1 MLAYVFW
8 HWPAPAVDAAAYEAA
23 LRPFHRALAGAGVPG
38 FRDSVVCRVEG
49 ARWLGDVAPAYEDWY
64 RVGDF
69 ADLGTLNAGA
79 VTGACAAPH
88 DAAARL
94 AAGGIA
100 GLYRLAAGDE
110 GPPGQACG
118 AWLSKPA
125 GATYA
130 AFFAALAGVTGGTGV
145 SLWQRQ
151 MTLGPTP
158 EFCLLGPTPIA
169 LDVAGLAPPLRT
181 SRRLVWLGGGGS
193 ARSGA

>member
-8 HWPAPAVDAAAYEAA
+8 HWPAATADTYEAA
-23 LRPFHRALAGAGVPG
+23 LVPFHRALAAAGIPG
-38 FRDSVVCRVEG
+38 FRDSLVCRVEG
-49 ARWLGDVAPAYEDWY
+49 ARWLGDVGPAYEDWY

-69 ADLGTLNAGA
+69 ADLGPLNAGA
-79 VTGACAAPH
+79 VSGACAAPH

-110 GPPGQACG
+110 GPPAQPCA

-125 GATYA
+125 GTSYP
-130 AFFAALAGVTGGTGV
+130 AFFTALAGVTGRAGV
-145 SLWQRQ
+145 ALWQRQ

-158 EFCLLGPTPIA
+158 EFCLLSPQPIA
-169 LDVAGLAPPLRT
+169 LDAAGVTATIPT
-181 SRRLVWLGGGGS
+181 TRRLVWPGPAPPRPG
-193 ARSGA
+193 R